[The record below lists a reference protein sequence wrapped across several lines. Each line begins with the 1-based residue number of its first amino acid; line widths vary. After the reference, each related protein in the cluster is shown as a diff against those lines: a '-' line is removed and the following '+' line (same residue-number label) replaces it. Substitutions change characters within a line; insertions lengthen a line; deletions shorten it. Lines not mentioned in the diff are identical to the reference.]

1 METNTEIILRPFNF
15 GATQSYTDHTGLGK
29 NTNVKGKSCY
39 LNDTSLNEKITYIQ
53 SNAYTGRN
61 QKAEKENTIVASS
74 KASTALDKQKPK
86 LTSVAST
93 GALRALPTQPMT
105 QN

>member
-1 METNTEIILRPFNF
+1 MYGRTHRPASF
-15 GATQSYTDHTGLGK
+15 L
-29 NTNVKGKSCY
+29 
-39 LNDTSLNEKITYIQ
+39 L
-53 SNAYTGRN
+53 

>member
-1 METNTEIILRPFNF
+1 MESNTEIILRPFNF
-15 GATQSYTDHTGLGK
+15 GATQSYTDHTGLVK

-61 QKAEKENTIVASS
+61 QKAEKITYIGKYLVRDNLALEALIKAAASHCS
-74 KASTALDKQKPK
+74 EW
-86 LTSVAST
+86 
-93 GALRALPTQPMT
+93 
-105 QN
+105 